1 MELKLPQP
9 GFWLAAGLAALV
21 VGLQSAI
28 SMPVAVLDMVLKESL
43 NQQGA
48 GLLRNP
54 LALSFMNTVAFSAV
68 IGFALFLNRLPLR
81 QAYPWARTTLA
92 QMAIVALLAVGS
104 VIVLSEL
111 DNLMRAVLPMP
122 EFVRQLLEEIFSED
136 TSILAQAFL
145 LVVVAPLTEE
155 LLFRGIILRGL
166 LGRYRAWL
174 AISITAALFAFIH
187 LNPWQMVTAFAIGLS
202 LGWIYLR
209 SGSVWLCVLG
219 HAINNGLF
227 LLARHAPFEV
237 QGLVGIP
244 DPDEVVFQPWWLD
257 VLGVLLVLLAVWLF
271 RRATPCPPRV
281 HEEPPPVIEPPII
294 EPPVISQP

>member
-43 NQQGA
+43 NQQGP

-92 QMAIVALLAVGS
+92 QMAIVAWLAVGS

-219 HAINNGLF
+219 HAVNNGLF

-271 RRATPCPPRV
+271 RRATPYPPRV